1 MAQSVKN
8 LSTMRETWVLS
19 LDQEDPLDKRI
30 ATTPVFLPG
39 EFHGQRSLVGYSPW
53 DYKELDTTEWLT
65 HTHTHT
71 HKERNDNSLEEEG
84 NGNPLTILAW
94 RIPETEEP
102 GGLPCV
108 GLHRVGH
115 DWCDLAAAAAASS
128 VHRVCAI
135 ATNSTPG
142 LNFLFCTLFSLH

>member
-71 HKERNDNSLEEEG
+71 HTHIRTHRIKGVEDVEIGPLWFLSFVPHGRCLLRSHHKTLVSEEHVLENVVKNWHFSKRVVSKLWNNLEIYIE
-84 NGNPLTILAW
+84 TI
-94 RIPETEEP
+94 
-102 GGLPCV
+102 
-108 GLHRVGH
+108 
-115 DWCDLAAAAAASS
+115 
-128 VHRVCAI
+128 
-135 ATNSTPG
+135 
-142 LNFLFCTLFSLH
+142 

>member
-53 DYKELDTTEWLT
+53 DYKELDTTE
-65 HTHTHT
+65 
-71 HKERNDNSLEEEG
+71 
-84 NGNPLTILAW
+84 
-94 RIPETEEP
+94 
-102 GGLPCV
+102 
-108 GLHRVGH
+108 
-115 DWCDLAAAAAASS
+115 
-128 VHRVCAI
+128 
-135 ATNSTPG
+135 
-142 LNFLFCTLFSLH
+142 